1 MTSQQ
6 ETSIVE
12 RLCNARSPRNYFD
25 WEEQEGYYIT
35 ACRASGEDIPQLIDI
50 VRKWSDPEWLS
61 SESGLDRD
69 LDGIDLLP
77 VTAWRTLA
85 DLKSAAAVQPL
96 IDMLCELD
104 DEFDDWV
111 SEELPHVFGK
121 IGEPAIE
128 PLVLVAQDAGTQ
140 EFVRSIAV
148 RGLRCV
154 AKYHEEARNQITA
167 YLTEMMADSTED
179 SIQFNTTVLVELVDL
194 RAVDAAEAIE
204 RAFANDFLDI
214 GMMGKWEDVRQALGV
229 ESLGLEMPRDPYN
242 SLEDLTKEVGIGIFS
257 TQPIFMFG
265 EIDEDAEQAYY
276 ERAWDLFSNSN
287 EAQQVIDSDGEL
299 GWFRL
304 LLEFGLNYLGETI
317 DMMTVASLTEF
328 VFEYVPRK
336 VSTEPEAADSIVF
349 ELTKFWEYL
358 DRAFEVPDAKSIIE
372 WLNTEGVVGRLKSE
386 LSDPKN
392 FGMAKS
398 FFMSGMDAGYDMTSE
413 TEMAEFV
420 EAYNNSS
427 LPSNN
432 VSAPETTVSR
442 GERIGR
448 NDPCPCGSGKKYK
461 KCCR

>member
-25 WEEQEGYYIT
+25 WEEQEGYYIA

-128 PLVLVAQDAGTQ
+128 PLVLIAQDAGTQ

-214 GMMGKWEDVRQALGV
+214 GMMGKWEDVRQ
-229 ESLGLEMPRDPYN
+229 
-242 SLEDLTKEVGIGIFS
+242 
-257 TQPIFMFG
+257 
-265 EIDEDAEQAYY
+265 
-276 ERAWDLFSNSN
+276 ER
-287 EAQQVIDSDGEL
+287 
-299 GWFRL
+299 
-304 LLEFGLNYLGETI
+304 
-317 DMMTVASLTEF
+317 
-328 VFEYVPRK
+328 
-336 VSTEPEAADSIVF
+336 
-349 ELTKFWEYL
+349 WE
-358 DRAFEVPDAKSIIE
+358 
-372 WLNTEGVVGRLKSE
+372 
-386 LSDPKN
+386 
-392 FGMAKS
+392 
-398 FFMSGMDAGYDMTSE
+398 
-413 TEMAEFV
+413 
-420 EAYNNSS
+420 
-427 LPSNN
+427 
-432 VSAPETTVSR
+432 
-442 GERIGR
+442 
-448 NDPCPCGSGKKYK
+448 
-461 KCCR
+461 

>member
-1 MTSQQ
+1 MPSKPTTS
-6 ETSIVE
+6 
-12 RLCNARSPRNYFD
+12 
-25 WEEQEGYYIT
+25 
-35 ACRASGEDIPQLIDI
+35 
-50 VRKWSDPEWLS
+50 
-61 SESGLDRD
+61 
-69 LDGIDLLP
+69 
-77 VTAWRTLA
+77 
-85 DLKSAAAVQPL
+85 
-96 IDMLCELD
+96 
-104 DEFDDWV
+104 
-111 SEELPHVFGK
+111 
-121 IGEPAIE
+121 
-128 PLVLVAQDAGTQ
+128 
-140 EFVRSIAV
+140 
-148 RGLRCV
+148 
-154 AKYHEEARNQITA
+154 
-167 YLTEMMADSTED
+167 
-179 SIQFNTTVLVELVDL
+179 
-194 RAVDAAEAIE
+194 
-204 RAFANDFLDI
+204 
-214 GMMGKWEDVRQALGV
+214 
-229 ESLGLEMPRDPYN
+229 
-242 SLEDLTKEVGIGIFS
+242 
-257 TQPIFMFG
+257 
-265 EIDEDAEQAYY
+265 
-276 ERAWDLFSNSN
+276 AWDLFSNSN
-287 EAQQVIDSDGEL
+287 EAHQVIDSDGDL

-427 LPSNN
+427 LQSNN

-461 KCCR
+461 KCCRQ